1 MSPIISTQPASDIA
15 VSPGGIGGSEY
26 AVTYRRGTGL
36 VSGGAGTQG
45 TYTALDPEGLV
56 MLGSEG
62 VQSRSPGLS
71 SKAGRRAAMH
81 ITGPTLVTVPLHITS
96 NLALG
101 VLQGGGSDRIVHRGR
116 EKDGGDK
123 LDRKEGVEKKERR
136 ECRGMEWNVEE
147 PKKTEE
153 KEERPKEKDKEET
166 KEEVAG
172 EGAGEEEELRKVE
185 TVMGDQGAPEQQD
198 TESFNREEEDG
209 EDAAANDQDADDD
222 NEYMG
227 KLIKS
232 KTQRQKTEIYL

>member
-1 MSPIISTQPASDIA
+1 M
-15 VSPGGIGGSEY
+15 
-26 AVTYRRGTGL
+26 
-36 VSGGAGTQG
+36 SGGAGTQG
-45 TYTALDPEGLV
+45 TYTALDPEGLG

-62 VQSRSPGLS
+62 VQPRSPGLS
-71 SKAGRRAAMH
+71 SKVGRRAAMH

-123 LDRKEGVEKKERR
+123 LDGKEGVEKERR
-136 ECRGMEWNVEE
+136 ERRGMEWNVEE
-147 PKKTEE
+147 PKKMEE

-166 KEEVAG
+166 KEEAAG
-172 EGAGEEEELRKVE
+172 EGAGEEEELRKPE
-185 TVMGDQGAPEQQD
+185 TVMGDQGVPEQQD
-198 TESFNREEEDG
+198 AESFNREEEDG

-232 KTQRQKTEIYL
+232 KTQSQKTETFF